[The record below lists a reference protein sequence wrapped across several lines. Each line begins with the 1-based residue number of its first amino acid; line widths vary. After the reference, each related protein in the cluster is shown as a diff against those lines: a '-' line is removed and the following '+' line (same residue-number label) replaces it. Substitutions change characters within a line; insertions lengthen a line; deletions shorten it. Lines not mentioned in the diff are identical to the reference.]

1 MTNVNLED
9 WDGKIGRGLKTGS
22 KNRSEIDTK
31 FKTSKKLNP
40 IDKPNEIPVNWPV
53 LLIYRT
59 GSDQNHRFWGCQ
71 CEKNLKKSTK
81 IIHIVVSG
89 LIIL

>member
-40 IDKPNEIPVNWPV
+40 IDKPNEIPVN
-53 LLIYRT
+53 
-59 GSDQNHRFWGCQ
+59 
-71 CEKNLKKSTK
+71 
-81 IIHIVVSG
+81 
-89 LIIL
+89 